1 MSLREI
7 YDFIYAYEKEKEE
20 RFSNL
25 IDAVELTLSSVA
37 YKHAQ
42 LVARAVLEPSTFPQT
57 LEDAF
62 PSIFE
67 RIRRNIGTESS
78 KEKEEIPQWKID
90 KQITQARVIAW
101 RKEHG
106 YLDEKEAKK

>member
-20 RFSNL
+20 RFSTL
-25 IDAVELTLSSVA
+25 IDALELTLSSVA

-42 LVARAVLEPSTFPQT
+42 LVSQAILEPSTFPRT

-67 RIRRNIGTESS
+67 RIRRNIGTENG
-78 KEKEEIPQWKID
+78 KEEEKIPQWKID